1 MRGWSAATFR
11 SAVNESNDEGLH
23 VRPRQFAALLEG
35 IRMTT
40 MTKFREPTGQPLT
53 TDLNGWVKVSGQPE
67 MKTWVMHRSPDGGMI
82 SGIW

>member
-1 MRGWSAATFR
+1 
-11 SAVNESNDEGLH
+11 
-23 VRPRQFAALLEG
+23 
-35 IRMTT
+35 MTT